1 MNRALITGFLV
12 FWFSGLLTACGFHPM
27 YSTQGSPHATLPQ
40 LTNVRIAL
48 IKDES
53 GQALRNALLDR
64 MPTPV
69 AVPRYVLN
77 IGVTEAQIGIAIT
90 SSATITRQQLRDTL
104 HAELFDTAQQQVVW
118 KQDISTTSGYNI
130 LDSQFSTLIGQQDA
144 QQRNIDDL
152 SQRMVDMLALFFD
165 RPAEEQKLPTPV
177 MPPIVPP
184 SLSSEIFGK

>member
-1 MNRALITGFLV
+1 M
-12 FWFSGLLTACGFHPM
+12 S
-27 YSTQGSPHATLPQ
+27 Q
-40 LTNVRIAL
+40 LANVRIAL

-69 AVPRYVLN
+69 PSPRYVLN
-77 IGVTEAQIGIAIT
+77 IGMTETQIGIAIT

-104 HAELFDTAQQQVVW
+104 HAELFDTRGQQVLW
-118 KQDISTTSGYNI
+118 KQDLSTTSGYNI

-152 SQRMVDMLALFFD
+152 SQRLVDMLALFFD
-165 RPAEEQKLPTPV
+165 RAADEQRLPPPVVPPAT
-177 MPPIVPP
+177 PP
-184 SLSSEIFGK
+184 SLSSEIFGR